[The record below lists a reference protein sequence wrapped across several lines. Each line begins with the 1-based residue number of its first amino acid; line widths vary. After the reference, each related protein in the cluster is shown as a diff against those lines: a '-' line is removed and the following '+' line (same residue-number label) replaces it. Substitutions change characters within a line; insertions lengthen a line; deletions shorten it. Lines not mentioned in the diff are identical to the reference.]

1 MVTNN
6 LLTFVDIA
14 GVMGRLRGAP
24 SMAGWSCP
32 TWNRLPR
39 PPHRRRPG
47 QRPTWKPLW
56 RQKYI
61 RRGRGIVDGH
71 VRMAWWIPPIR
82 MDAARDFN
90 SPTIP
95 LMLRTRIIE
104 KRTTTR
110 KNNEA
115 LNISHQLDSESL
127 QIMPFSDLA
136 NY

>member
-47 QRPTWKPLW
+47 QRPTWKPL
-56 RQKYI
+56 QKCHI
-61 RRGRGIVDGH
+61 I
-71 VRMAWWIPPIR
+71 
-82 MDAARDFN
+82 DAEDSHNRKENNNA
-90 SPTIP
+90 
-95 LMLRTRIIE
+95 E
-104 KRTTTR
+104 K
-110 KNNEA
+110 
-115 LNISHQLDSESL
+115 
-127 QIMPFSDLA
+127 
-136 NY
+136 